1 MAPPLVVASLAYT
14 DDHNKSLVEVEVA
27 VALHTSLV
35 DGDILDTHMVAL
47 LDTHKVVAQV
57 VALLD
62 THMVVLPVV
71 ALVDHSHTL
80 WLHHVEECL

>member
-1 MAPPLVVASLAYT
+1 MPPLVVASLAYT
-14 DDHNKSLVEVEVA
+14 DDHNKPLVEVA
-27 VALHTSLV
+27 VALHISLV

-47 LDTHKVVAQV
+47 LDTHMVVSQV

-62 THMVVLPVV
+62 THMVALSVV

-80 WLHHVEECL
+80 WLHHVKECL

>member
-1 MAPPLVVASLAYT
+1 MVPPWVVASLAYT
-14 DDHNKSLVEVEVA
+14 DDHNKPLVEVEVEVA

-35 DGDILDTHMVAL
+35 DGDILDTHMV
-47 LDTHKVVAQV
+47 VSQV

-62 THMVVLPVV
+62 THMVALPVV

-80 WLHHVEECL
+80 WLHHVKECL